1 MENISLELLGSILF
15 LLILLSGFFSS
26 SETSMMSLN
35 PYRLKHQVK
44 NNNAGAKLAQKLL
57 SRPDR
62 LIGVILIGNNFVN
75 ILASAI
81 ATVIAMRLWG
91 DSGIAIATALL
102 TMVILIFAEVTPKTL
117 AALKPERVA
126 FPASFILVP
135 LLQILYPLVWM
146 VNAISNNLLKLFGVS
161 NDELSDDLSRDELR
175 TVVDEAGNLIPKR
188 HQKMLIS
195 ILDLEKVTVDDIMI
209 PRSEIVGIDLEDEI
223 EDIIEFIRASQ
234 HTRIPIY
241 KGDINNPIGTVHA
254 RNAAKFLSLPP
265 EDQNKANLMQ
275 LSLEPYFVPE
285 GTKLHTQLG
294 NFQQVKR
301 RQGLVVDE
309 YGEVKG
315 LVTIEDILEEIVGDF
330 TTDMAASSKDIHPQ
344 DDGTYIIDCSATI
357 REINRALKWDLPIEG
372 PKTLNGLIVEHLE
385 SIPTASLCIKIETY
399 AIEIKQIKDNQVKT
413 ARVFNLLN

>member
-1 MENISLELLGSILF
+1 
-15 LLILLSGFFSS
+15 
-26 SETSMMSLN
+26 MSLN

-44 NNNAGAKLAQKLL
+44 NNNAGAKLAQRLL

-102 TMVILIFAEVTPKTL
+102 TLVILIFAEVTPKTL

-135 LLQILYPLVWM
+135 LLQILYPLVWI
-146 VNAISNNLLKLFGVS
+146 VNTISNNLLKLFGVK
-161 NDELSDDLSRDELR
+161 NDELNDDLSRDELR

-241 KGDINNPIGTVHA
+241 KNDMNHPIGTVHA

-294 NFQQVKR
+294 NFQEVKR

-330 TTDMAASSKDIHPQ
+330 TTDMAASSKDVHPQ
-344 DDGTYIIDCSATI
+344 DDGSYIIDCSATI

-385 SIPTASLCIKIETY
+385 SIPTAALCIKIENY

-413 ARVFNLLN
+413 ARVFRLPT